1 VNSALLVYDC
11 KKRDFISLGEV
22 SQAYRAYGD
31 LGAMRDGYYYSTS
44 RFIDGVLHGE
54 YQLVRNGN
62 QARISQRNLDVHDA
76 VFDADGRLLIK
87 YVPDRDEASCFGKT
101 PLHFELAQEDPF
113 GKIVWSWS
121 SKKVIATAMNVSTPS
136 TMDIEHIVWWKK
148 VLRPPRHCF
157 TSLLARI
164 ADIEVPRFTWLS
176 SSYPTFQ
183 YTYNDYVHANSIQRR
198 KNGNV
203 VVSARHLDTVFEIER
218 TTGQLAW
225 VLPGPKAKMS
235 GFRIEGDPFTGFSHQ
250 HTATIY
256 GDDILLLF
264 DNGNLFEN
272 RPSRAVM
279 YRMDWRHGVA
289 KFVKHFLEPNGKQ
302 RPATGSAYIIDKQRL
317 IVGWGY
323 LYPSDRQSVQRG
335 VSIFDID
342 SGQETFSINFSPGYD
357 SYRAKWQPK

>member
-1 VNSALLVYDC
+1 
-11 KKRDFISLGEV
+11 
-22 SQAYRAYGD
+22 
-31 LGAMRDGYYYSTS
+31 
-44 RFIDGVLHGE
+44 
-54 YQLVRNGN
+54 
-62 QARISQRNLDVHDA
+62 
-76 VFDADGRLLIK
+76 
-87 YVPDRDEASCFGKT
+87 
-101 PLHFELAQEDPF
+101 
-113 GKIVWSWS
+113 
-121 SKKVIATAMNVSTPS
+121 MNVSTPS